1 MQESRSREM
10 VEHKHSGSYCHPWGD
25 NGDGTYNN
33 PILPADFSDPD
44 ILRVGNDYFL
54 IASTFQLSPGLT
66 VLHSSDLVNWKYIGA
81 AVADI
86 TALGTRFAG
95 DKCAGYVCGI
105 WSPCLTYQPRT
116 RTFYIH
122 FGTPDEGMFMV
133 KTKNIYGPW
142 SRVYEVTKPDGA
154 GFGDGWDDCGVLWD
168 DDGQGYF
175 LLTHFRGNYQGWLHK
190 LADDGQTLQD
200 AGVPFHHSF
209 DSYSPLEGMPEA
221 NKIFKKDG
229 IYYFLHNGC
238 NFVGDDPIRKA
249 WMMRSPYIYGAQPDG
264 SPGTFANPGRYEHC
278 PHPIVEGFR
287 EPCQG
292 NLVDA
297 ATPGGT
303 RWYFLT
309 HHGKMGSLGSDSGA
323 LGVDGRRCS
332 LLPVEWI
339 DNWPVVADST
349 TRGQMI
355 WKNLAKPFPHSIA
368 EKLLSSDD
376 GRLILYSSGSL
387 PNRENTLDPV
397 F

>member
-1 MQESRSREM
+1 M

-249 WMMRSPYIYGAQPDG
+249 WMMRSPYIYGAQPD
-264 SPGTFANPGRYEHC
+264 
-278 PHPIVEGFR
+278 
-287 EPCQG
+287 
-292 NLVDA
+292 L
-297 ATPGGT
+297 
-303 RWYFLT
+303 
-309 HHGKMGSLGSDSGA
+309 SL
-323 LGVDGRRCS
+323 
-332 LLPVEWI
+332 I
-339 DNWPVVADST
+339 H
-349 TRGQMI
+349 I
-355 WKNLAKPFPHSIA
+355 
-368 EKLLSSDD
+368 
-376 GRLILYSSGSL
+376 
-387 PNRENTLDPV
+387 
-397 F
+397 